1 MIHGSC
7 LCAEVTF
14 EIDESKIIMMNNC
27 HCANCRKVTG
37 ADYGTFIQIS
47 PQDFNWLS
55 GEEYVST
62 YDSSPGNHRAFCKKC
77 GSRMPQTSDA
87 SPFTTIPAGS
97 LDADPKVTPNVN
109 IFTGSKAP
117 WNIIDD
123 SLPSSIDMG
132 TPEFWAKL
140 FPQPAK

>member
-47 PQDFNWLS
+47 PQEKNMYQLMILHQGIIGHFAKNVVRVCRKL
-55 GEEYVST
+55 
-62 YDSSPGNHRAFCKKC
+62 
-77 GSRMPQTSDA
+77 
-87 SPFTTIPAGS
+87 
-97 LDADPKVTPNVN
+97 VTHPLLLR
-109 IFTGSKAP
+109 FQQAH
-117 WNIIDD
+117 
-123 SLPSSIDMG
+123 
-132 TPEFWAKL
+132 
-140 FPQPAK
+140 